1 MCRLNLTRIHIH
13 PPTYARTKL
22 THAHSHARILIP
34 PIPDST
40 YVFVAPVIVDTG
52 AKIVPATTTPT
63 AATPATVA
71 PVIMATVL
79 ALTMASDEELVGTI
93 DSAVSEEFVCI
104 VTGGRA
110 VVETIS
116 SHRPPV

>member
-1 MCRLNLTRIHIH
+1 MH
-13 PPTYARTKL
+13 PPTYARTHAR
-22 THAHSHARILIP
+22 THVHSHGRMLIF

-40 YVFVAPVIVDTG
+40 YMFVAPVIVDTG
-52 AKIVPATTTPT
+52 AKIAPATTAPT

-71 PVIMATVL
+71 PAIMATVL
-79 ALTMASDEELVGTI
+79 ALTMASDEELIGTI
-93 DSAVSEEFVCI
+93 DSAVSEGFVCA

-110 VVETIS
+110 VGETIS